1 MPPEPEPRRRRWL
14 FAALLL
20 LLLLIG
26 VGTYGNVKARGR
38 VARVQQL
45 QQELFSKQG
54 SPDDRKAKADQL
66 RNEMQR
72 LTPEQRNE
80 LFAAGQQKAVERMD
94 RYFAMSPREK
104 QQFLDDA
111 INRDEQRRK
120 ERAANGAPPPNANRP
135 PRNTQPQS
143 AEQIEQRRKERLNR
157 TTPEQRAT
165 MDRLREQMD
174 KFRDE
179 MNRRRQQRGLAP
191 AGGPG
196 GFGPP
201 R

>member
-1 MPPEPEPRRRRWL
+1 MPTESEPRRRWL
-14 FAALLL
+14 LAALLL

-26 VGTYGNVKARGR
+26 VGTYGNIKARGR
-38 VARVQQL
+38 VARVQEL
-45 QQELFSKQG
+45 QKELFSKQG
-54 SPDDRKAKADQL
+54 TPDDRKAKADQL
-66 RNEMQR
+66 RSEMRQ
-72 LTPEQRNE
+72 LTPEERNE
-80 LFAAGQQKAVERMD
+80 LFAAGQRQMVERMD
-94 RYFAMSPREK
+94 RYFALSPREK
-104 QQFLDDA
+104 QQFLDEA

-120 ERAANGAPPPNANRP
+120 ERAANGAAQSKMQRP
-135 PRNTQPQS
+135 QNSQPQTT
-143 AEQIEQRRKERLNR
+143 EQIEQRRKERLNR

-191 AGGPG
+191 ASGSG